1 MTRVLPLQ
9 TVKTATDLKAAL
21 VIVFAQHILILG
33 YEEYDQLELEFDII
47 SNCLR

>member
-9 TVKTATDLKAAL
+9 TVKTATDKAAL